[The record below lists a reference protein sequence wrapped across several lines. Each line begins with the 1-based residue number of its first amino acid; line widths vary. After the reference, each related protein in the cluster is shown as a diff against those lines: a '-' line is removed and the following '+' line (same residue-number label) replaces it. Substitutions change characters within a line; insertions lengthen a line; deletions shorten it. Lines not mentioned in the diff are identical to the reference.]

1 MPANLTEAAR
11 TRVLNREEVLNLRVS
26 IQAGNMLRRLLNQGI
41 YGRDLEEVAERLI
54 CRELERIFGRE
65 SIAP

>member
-1 MPANLTEAAR
+1 MPVKFGVPQAAAR
-11 TRVLNREEVLNLRVS
+11 PEPEIAVRITP
-26 IQAGNMLRRLLNQGI
+26 QAEAMLRRLLHHGI
-41 YGRDLEEVAERLI
+41 YGRSMADIAERLI